1 MPGDLKNI
9 RLPKINDGLDY
20 IEISKKIDEKLRNKK
35 EFAEIVKW
43 VDNLI
48 QPLSGFNKSEI
59 NEIYDVWNSLR
70 RNRVE

>member
-1 MPGDLKNI
+1 M
-9 RLPKINDGLDY
+9 
-20 IEISKKIDEKLRNKK
+20 ESQKIDEKLRENY
-35 EFAEIVKW
+35 EFTEIVKW

-59 NEIYDVWNSLR
+59 NEIYDVWDSLR

>member
-1 MPGDLKNI
+1 MK
-9 RLPKINDGLDY
+9 
-20 IEISKKIDEKLRNKK
+20 SQKKIDEKLRENH
-35 EFAEIVKW
+35 EFTEIVKW

-48 QPLSGFNKSEI
+48 QPLSGFNKFEI